1 MAEES
6 QELQELYVLVG
17 RNAEGREGVASY
29 VDPRD
34 GVMKPGLGGRARAG
48 ELMEIG
54 QALAN
59 ESGLKLRMT
68 KWVRLEVLDTIA
80 PEEPTKT

>member
-6 QELQELYVLVG
+6 QELQELYIVVG
-17 RNAEGREGVASY
+17 RNSEGKEGVASY

-34 GVMKPGLGGRARAG
+34 GVMKPALGGRDRAG
-48 ELMEIG
+48 GLIEIA

-59 ESGLKLRMT
+59 ESGLSLTMT
-68 KWVRLEVLDTIA
+68 KWGRIENLEMIE
-80 PEEPTKT
+80 PEKPGDD